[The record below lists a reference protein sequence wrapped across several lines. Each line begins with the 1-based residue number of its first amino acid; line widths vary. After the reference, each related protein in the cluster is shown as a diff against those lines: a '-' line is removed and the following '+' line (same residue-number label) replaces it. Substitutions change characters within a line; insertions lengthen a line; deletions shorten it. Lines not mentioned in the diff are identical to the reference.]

1 MVLAGSRDRN
11 PMKRA
16 FQPDLW
22 PRKQTKRQAETIKLA
37 VARNRWFESI
47 SLQRR
52 ANFRFLSG
60 GAPSCRVP
68 KLAVTARCAL
78 PDRRLRCRLH
88 PQRRPWRHEVS
99 AYQPASEQRATARP
113 AARCPAR
120 RCVRAMKRSR
130 AEQRGDNQ
138 VDRARVLEVRIHS
151 PPADSPSLSRFR
163 LRSWKSP
170 GFAPVWRRRQA
181 VRSAETRK
189 VQQHRAEE
197 R

>member
-68 KLAVTARCAL
+68 KL
-78 PDRRLRCRLH
+78 LRTG
-88 PQRRPWRHEVS
+88 EVW
-99 AYQPASEQRATARP
+99 
-113 AARCPAR
+113 
-120 RCVRAMKRSR
+120 V
-130 AEQRGDNQ
+130 
-138 VDRARVLEVRIHS
+138 ARV
-151 PPADSPSLSRFR
+151 
-163 LRSWKSP
+163 
-170 GFAPVWRRRQA
+170 RRR
-181 VRSAETRK
+181 RK
-189 VQQHRAEE
+189 VRHR
-197 R
+197 